1 MSPSV
6 TRGVFF
12 DDPATDQF
20 DHLGV
25 SGNAGDRLRC
35 HLDLAAEEIDT
46 ALRGI
51 GWSSDRTALAAPEL
65 VAAMPSPA
73 TAETPEPP
81 RALKAFENIRDQ
93 LGLDDQRT
101 AALVGISRNTPRD
114 WRNGNRPKT
123 ATTRRLY
130 ELAGVLD
137 LVATVETDMT
147 AWGRR
152 LSPEGRSWLEVAAD
166 PNGPAN
172 ILAYRRADLLARRS
186 SARLVVDGDD
196 DDDLAGGPGGGP
208 RAASGVVG
216 RRPGPRRRAR

>member
-1 MSPSV
+1 MNRSV
-6 TRGVFF
+6 TRSVFF
-12 DDPATDQF
+12 DYPATDPF
-20 DHLGV
+20 DQPGV
-25 SGNAGDRLRC
+25 SGNAGGQLRR

-46 ALRGI
+46 VLRGV
-51 GWSSDRTALAAPEL
+51 GCSRNRTSLAAPEL

-73 TAETPEPP
+73 TTEPP
-81 RALKAFENIRDQ
+81 EQPGALKAFEKIRDQ

-137 LVATVETDMT
+137 LVATVETDMA
-147 AWGRR
+147 AWSRR

-166 PNGPAN
+166 PDGPAN
-172 ILAYRRADLLARRS
+172 ILASRRADLLTRRPL
-186 SARLVVDGDD
+186 ARLDVDGDGED
-196 DDDLAGGPGGGP
+196 GLAGGPGAR
-208 RAASGVVG
+208 RAASAFVG
-216 RRPGPRRRAR
+216 RCSGPRRRAR